1 MEILSSKSEP
11 GKMTNCVRNKAL
23 IKAFLMLVAAG
34 VAIGIVEFTPLKA
47 YLKPEQLQKIIS
59 EAGLMGP
66 ALLVISCTVG
76 TCLFIPGTVFVGI
89 GAAIFGPGL
98 SFACVWPGA
107 LAAAAI
113 SFAIA
118 RSLGRDF
125 VASLI
130 GDRLKKYDDSIGR
143 NGFKTVLFLRLMFVP
158 FAPMNFGMGLTKV
171 RFRDYFFATALGEA
185 ATIFVVTFFI
195 GALRDIWISGDW
207 GRLFSARLVLSLGFL
222 MALVLGANLAR
233 SKFERRPAP
242 AVSPSTSS
250 KPV

>member
-1 MEILSSKSEP
+1 MEILSSKPGP
-11 GKMTNCVRNKAL
+11 GKMMNRVGIKAL
-23 IKAFLMLVAAG
+23 IKTFLLVVAAG
-34 VAIGIVEFTPLKA
+34 IAICIVEFTPLKT
-47 YLKPEQLQKIIS
+47 YLKPEELEKIIS

-66 ALLVISCTVG
+66 ALLVAACAVG
-76 TCLFIPGTVFVGI
+76 TFFFIPGTVFVGI
-89 GAAIFGPGL
+89 GAAIFGPSL

-113 SFAIA
+113 SFAIS

-130 GDRLKKYDDSIGR
+130 GDRLKKYDESIGL

-207 GRLFSARLVLSLGFL
+207 AGFFQPGRSCLSGFSWPWCSARTWRGT
-222 MALVLGANLAR
+222 N
-233 SKFERRPAP
+233 SKEGRRRR
-242 AVSPSTSS
+242 
-250 KPV
+250 